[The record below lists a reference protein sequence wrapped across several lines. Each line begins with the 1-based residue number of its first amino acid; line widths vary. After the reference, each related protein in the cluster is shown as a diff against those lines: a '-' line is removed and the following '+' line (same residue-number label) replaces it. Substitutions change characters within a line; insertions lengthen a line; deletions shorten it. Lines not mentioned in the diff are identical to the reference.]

1 MNTGSCMPD
10 ESHID
15 EVLADY
21 SRQQQVPDPSGTEGL
36 NNMMAEAKQIM
47 DAAMV
52 ARFTEDQAFQIAR
65 DYVGIMFHAAA
76 QVAAQG

>member
-1 MNTGSCMPD
+1 
-10 ESHID
+10 
-15 EVLADY
+15 
-21 SRQQQVPDPSGTEGL
+21 
-36 NNMMAEAKQIM
+36 M

-52 ARFTEDQAFQIAR
+52 ARFTEEQAFQIAR